1 MGDASDAWSSEQKYS
16 VLANIVLLIG
26 LVVVLNWA
34 SNNGSFWW
42 IAVSAGGLG
51 GLVHELAQSKGK
63 MLFIKKYEDGI
74 YLGSISGIILGV
86 VAGIL
91 LLQNQ
96 ITSDQTIEAA
106 KLTKATFD
114 AFIAGLALKGVVDA
128 TSSEPVPTTK

>member
-1 MGDASDAWSSEQKYS
+1 MSETWSKEEKYS

-34 SNNGSFWW
+34 SNHGSFWW
-42 IAVSAGGLG
+42 IAIGAGGIG
-51 GLVHELAQSKGK
+51 GLIHELAQSKGK
-63 MLFIKKYEDGI
+63 MLFIKKYDDGV
-74 YLGSISGIILGV
+74 YLGSISGIILGI

-91 LLQNQ
+91 MLQNQ
-96 ITSDQTIEAA
+96 ITSDQPIETV

-128 TSSEPVPTTK
+128 TSSEPQGQPK

>member
-1 MGDASDAWSSEQKYS
+1 MGDVSDAWNNEQKYS

-26 LVVVLNWA
+26 LVAALNWA
-34 SNNGSFWW
+34 TNHGSLWW

-63 MLFIKKYEDGI
+63 MLFIKKYDDGV
-74 YLGSISGIILGV
+74 YLGSISGIILGI

-96 ITSDQTIEAA
+96 ITSDQTIETA
-106 KLTKATFD
+106 KLAKATFD
-114 AFIAGLALKGVVDA
+114 AFIAGLALKGVVEA
-128 TSSEPVPTTK
+128 TSSEPVPTSK

>member
-1 MGDASDAWSSEQKYS
+1 MGDAWTGEEKYS
-16 VLANIVLLIG
+16 VIANIVLLIG
-26 LVVVLNWA
+26 LVAILNWA
-34 SNNGSFWW
+34 LNYGSFWW
-42 IAVSAGGLG
+42 IAVGAGGLG
-51 GLVHELAQSKGK
+51 GLVHEFAQSKGK
-63 MLFIKKYEDGI
+63 MLFIKKYDDGL

-96 ITSDQTIEAA
+96 ITSDQTIETA

-128 TSSEPVPTTK
+128 TSSVPQEKET